1 MKSFIIFMDKAGTL
15 SAQRSGKSTSG
26 LIEVTTLKA
35 ASKIEALRIAKARIQ
50 SGMITL
56 PPSANQDNDNDTL
69 RSALIPDNPSTN
81 KAIFCDFNGVLNDI
95 NRYSEESNPSFSLSK
110 EACPHKIMRL
120 VKLALKH
127 DAKIIMTSL
136 WRRYG
141 IDYSVVIGRCLLH
154 CEITEYRK
162 FYSKNEKDILRLT
175 RVPPTD
181 ILENRDLEIAD
192 SIINHLYTHF
202 VVFED
207 EHTIR
212 EAFNVI
218 MTNPIEGLQ
227 DEHIE
232 KADAFLTHE
241 SLSALKR
248 PQVA

>member
-1 MKSFIIFMDKAGTL
+1 MKLFTILMDDAGTL
-15 SAQRSGKSTSG
+15 SAQRSGKSTSD

-35 ASKIEALRIAKARIQ
+35 ASKIEALRVAKVRIQ

-56 PPSANQDNDNDTL
+56 PPSVNQDDDDTFL
-69 RSALIPDNPSTN
+69 SALIPDNPFTN

-95 NRYSEESNPSFSLSK
+95 NRYSEDSNPSFSLAK

-127 DAKIIMTSL
+127 DAKIVMTSL

-141 IDYSVVIGRCLLH
+141 IDYSTVISRCLLH
-154 CEITEYRK
+154 CDIAEYRT
-162 FYSKNEKDILRLT
+162 FFSQNRRDILRLT

-181 ILENRDLEIAD
+181 VFESRDLEIAD

-207 EHTIR
+207 EHPIR
-212 EAFNVI
+212 KAFNVI
-218 MTNPIEGLQ
+218 MTDPTEGLQ
-227 DEHIE
+227 DAHIE
-232 KADAFLTHE
+232 KADDFLAHE
-241 SLSALKR
+241 SLSSLKR